1 MERKREKT
9 QATPQEEKM
18 MNTILSLKG
27 EIAALKSYIEIIKEE
42 DRQILNNMRLKDR
55 EVDRI
60 NLQME
65 GYEKRVIELVHERDE
80 LLDRVKLQENIQA
93 EENNAVKINKLK
105 EIDEALSIKEKSSK
119 ALEDQIDML
128 ERSKKMVVNWRE
140 LKERE
145 LKENLDSK
153 KKKLKSLHSEMD
165 NLAQDIDFLE
175 IEYLDI
181 RSKKM
186 VVNWRELKENLD
198 SKKKKLKSLHSE
210 MDNLAQD
217 IDFLEIEYLDIKS
230 EIVDTDEFI
239 HDTLEIVDSIGG
251 KIQDPRII
259 IDDEGKSR
267 VVLAFHLRSLNH
279 IDIKSLVNFASA
291 KDAQL
296 AINYYCH
303 NLKLLC
309 TIESKSFKES
319 IK

>member
-140 LKERE
+140 LKE
-145 LKENLDSK
+145 
-153 KKKLKSLHSEMD
+153 
-165 NLAQDIDFLE
+165 
-175 IEYLDI
+175 
-181 RSKKM
+181 
-186 VVNWRELKENLD
+186 NLD